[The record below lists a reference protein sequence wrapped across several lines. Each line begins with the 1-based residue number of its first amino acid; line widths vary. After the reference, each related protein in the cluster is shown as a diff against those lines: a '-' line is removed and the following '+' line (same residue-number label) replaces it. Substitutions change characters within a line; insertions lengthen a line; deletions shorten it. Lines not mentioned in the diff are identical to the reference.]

1 MTKIIKIVENN
12 HVTGIVYGTVNIP
25 DTEAKI
31 SHKRAQKSFKESKAR
46 VNALRCHHV
55 KKK

>member
-31 SHKRAQKSFKESKAR
+31 SHKRAQKSFKEAKAR

>member
-1 MTKIIKIVENN
+1 MTKIIAITGNN

-31 SHKRAQKSFKESKAR
+31 PYKRAQKSFKESKAR

>member
-31 SHKRAQKSFKESKAR
+31 PYKRAQKSFKESKAR

>member
-12 HVTGIVYGTVNIP
+12 HVTGIVYGTVNIT

-31 SHKRAQKSFKESKAR
+31 SHKRAQKSFKEAKAR

>member
-1 MTKIIKIVENN
+1 MTKIIAITENN
-12 HVTGIVYGTVNIP
+12 HVTGVVYGTVNIP

>member
-46 VNALRCHHV
+46 VNALRCRHV